1 MGFVDSLKAVK
12 ELEKMLHPPVDKS
25 KVNGTFYYDESN
37 NFRKFRLKETGFNN
51 DIIHQSHFTL
61 GGIYIPKGNK
71 PDIDGLLKNLSP
83 QKNQKE
89 LKFKFFSYGSK
100 ELIDFLNSKRLKIL
114 FDWIQKN
121 DLLIHMSTMDYLYFS
136 IVDIV
141 DDLPDAKET
150 GLFNKPL
157 KDELYAV
164 VKKNVKLFVDILYRY
179 KYPNLAKETKFKFYK
194 EVYEFYITY
203 YEYDNDNPE
212 DFSKEFLRQMLKSGC
227 KREGMSF
234 LENNE
239 DYVLHDRFETIY
251 VNNPANF
258 PNCKHI
264 FDEETD
270 IMDRLKEL
278 EGNYSELLNMK
289 FKKSDTDVFIQLSDA
304 IAGFS
309 AKLDNMLFNN
319 DFVEIIKFVLSLN
332 EFQIELL
339 QSYLMLVVKSESFCV
354 MFSHA
359 IVPEIYRHKYMILLQ
374 GIKMVVKEW

>member
-12 ELEKMLHPPVDKS
+12 ELEKMLHPPFDTS

-51 DIIHQSHFTL
+51 DIIHQSHFAL
-61 GGIYIPKGNK
+61 GGIYIPEGNK
-71 PDIDGLLKNLSP
+71 PDIDDLLKNLSP

-100 ELIDFLNSKRLKIL
+100 EFIDFLNSKRLKIL

-157 KDELYAV
+157 KDVLYAV
-164 VKKNVKLFVDILYRY
+164 VKRNVKLFVDILYRY
-179 KYPNLAKETKFKFYK
+179 KYPNLAKETKFKFYE

-212 DFSKEFLRQMLKSGC
+212 DFPKEFLRQMLKSGY

-239 DYVLHDRFETIY
+239 DYVLHDTFETIY

-270 IMDRLKEL
+270 IMDRLREL
-278 EGNYSELLNMK
+278 QGDYSELLNMK
-289 FKKSDTDVFIQLSDA
+289 FKKSDTDIFIQLSDA
-304 IAGFS
+304 ITGFS

-319 DFVEIIKFVLSLN
+319 DFDEIINFILSLN
-332 EFQIELL
+332 RFQIDLL
-339 QSYLMLVVKSESFCV
+339 YNYLMLVVKSESFCV
-354 MFSHA
+354 LFNQA
-359 IVPEIYRHKYMILLQ
+359 IVPEIFKHKFLILLQ
-374 GIKMVVKEW
+374 GVKMVIKEC